1 METIFDPLCSPST
14 EFVNPSSF
22 LDDFDSE
29 YIFTQYTSD
38 NSDHIQSKDIEK
50 FLDINFNEYEYNN
63 KEMDEKVFRD
73 TNLLNCPDI
82 HFEADDPILKLS
94 TLYDIP
100 WIKSIFDT
108 NLTQKGDIFGEET
121 SSNIYVDFNS
131 PISSSYQKSNVSLKN
146 SNEKTNTTVKELLEN
161 DNSDSSGNISHN
173 QEKNSTLSCLSD
185 LVNTSF
191 FEPSFASS
199 LTPQLSPLVK
209 HKLNNSLPLDPE
221 LPIENSLK
229 QVNTS
234 LNDIFSKQLFINN
247 DLDELSQSNLYD
259 YNTNMQYVNNIFLE
273 NNYISNDSVFKKR
286 SFQDLSDDD
295 TYLSPISLKKNRS
308 MCPIKNNIYDYAFN
322 QIIQDNSAMLLS
334 QPYVSPKSTL
344 IFDNDNLSFINYE
357 QAVNENQEYINPSS
371 SIPFEIYLPSTI
383 ASWSSPKYNDS
394 ASMTSIKGNSSKNI
408 GLKNITYSS
417 TKFKKTP
424 KYPISS
430 RSFINFTERDAEI
443 ILNGVAPSGSS
454 KKH

>member
-121 SSNIYVDFNS
+121 SSNIYVDFN
-131 PISSSYQKSNVSLKN
+131 I
-146 SNEKTNTTVKELLEN
+146 
-161 DNSDSSGNISHN
+161 
-173 QEKNSTLSCLSD
+173 
-185 LVNTSF
+185 
-191 FEPSFASS
+191 
-199 LTPQLSPLVK
+199 K